1 MLPIGPSAT
10 TSPRDCSQPDACAV
24 VGLSASISQTLIDF
38 LSPSRLSRAVGMPRT
53 CRRPDRGAG
62 ARNRSGNL
70 GTSLAVLADAAE
82 ERRRALLVRSLLRT
96 ADRLQR
102 LDPDAAAQAAAW
114 AAEVGEAA

>member
-1 MLPIGPSAT
+1 
-10 TSPRDCSQPDACAV
+10 
-24 VGLSASISQTLIDF
+24 
-38 LSPSRLSRAVGMPRT
+38 
-53 CRRPDRGAG
+53 
-62 ARNRSGNL
+62 
-70 GTSLAVLADAAE
+70 VLADAAE